1 MIRNQIKTKRIRIN
15 ENNEFVI
22 YRPDIRHIILSDKVK
37 EIFGKEFVGNL
48 ELLNTAL
55 QISARRQPPKGMGVF
70 GSAFSDVIRARLG
83 QFTLMG
89 RLFTASRRIYAK
101 AAERVMSNALLN
113 PQSLKELIEFKYEGY
128 E

>member
-1 MIRNQIKTKRIRIN
+1 
-15 ENNEFVI
+15 
-22 YRPDIRHIILSDKVK
+22 
-37 EIFGKEFVGNL
+37 
-48 ELLNTAL
+48 
-55 QISARRQPPKGMGVF
+55 MGVF

-113 PQSLKELIEFKYEGY
+113 PQSLKELIELRKFKPYTKQAIAILSKLDGSIFIQDNFEDSKPFTSLSNTFFGDARN
-128 E
+128 EN